1 MSRIHE
7 VMKQKLD
14 EVGCGFCLAKWTQV
28 TIHLQNG
35 HTHSCHHPVTHKVP
49 LVELENNPSALH
61 NTEFKKQQRKTMLED
76 GRPEECVYCWN
87 VEDSSDF
94 FSDRVFKSADA
105 WSLPSYKKIKR
116 LDWKENFN
124 PRYVEVL
131 FSNACNQ
138 KCSYCSPTIS
148 SAWMEE
154 INAHGAYPTTSEFNS
169 LKYVMDEDKMPIP
182 HRDYNPYIEAFWK
195 WWPDLYRDLHTFRIT
210 GGEPLLSKDTFKV
223 LDYIIEEKNPNKK
236 LNLAVNSNLT
246 VPDDLI
252 DEFIDKVNYITTNN
266 LVNSFVCFT
275 SVDTWGEQAEYI
287 RNGMNDF
294 EKFWSN
300 CNKVLSKCKKV
311 NLTFMCTYNA
321 LSVPK
326 FDELITGI
334 YDLKC
339 KYWSLDRYFGTAI
352 VFDISYLRHPEHQ
365 TVKILPK
372 KWAKNIKKQ
381 ALHMNFLSK
390 RGIGTDD
397 YYKAFT
403 DVEVDKM
410 KRIYDWFVS
419 EVSDEDLKRYRKDFH
434 AFFSEHDKRR
444 GTDFISVF
452 PEFSEFYEDCKNV

>member
-182 HRDYNPYIEAFWK
+182 HREENPYVEAFWK
-195 WWPDLYRDLHTFRIT
+195 WWPELYRDLHTFRIT
-210 GGEPLLSKDTFKV
+210 GG
-223 LDYIIEEKNPNKK
+223 
-236 LNLAVNSNLT
+236 
-246 VPDDLI
+246 
-252 DEFIDKVNYITTNN
+252 
-266 LVNSFVCFT
+266 
-275 SVDTWGEQAEYI
+275 
-287 RNGMNDF
+287 
-294 EKFWSN
+294 
-300 CNKVLSKCKKV
+300 
-311 NLTFMCTYNA
+311 
-321 LSVPK
+321 
-326 FDELITGI
+326 
-334 YDLKC
+334 
-339 KYWSLDRYFGTAI
+339 
-352 VFDISYLRHPEHQ
+352 
-365 TVKILPK
+365 
-372 KWAKNIKKQ
+372 
-381 ALHMNFLSK
+381 
-390 RGIGTDD
+390 
-397 YYKAFT
+397 
-403 DVEVDKM
+403 
-410 KRIYDWFVS
+410 
-419 EVSDEDLKRYRKDFH
+419 
-434 AFFSEHDKRR
+434 
-444 GTDFISVF
+444 
-452 PEFSEFYEDCKNV
+452 

>member
-1 MSRIHE
+1 
-7 VMKQKLD
+7 MKQKLD

-28 TIHLQNG
+28 TLHLQNG
-35 HTHSCHHPVTHKVP
+35 HTHSCHHPNTHKVP
-49 LVELENNPSALH
+49 LDELKDNPSALH
-61 NTEFKKQQRKTMLED
+61 NTQFKKELRKEMLEN

-87 VEDSSDF
+87 IEDNSEK
-94 FSDRVFKSADA
+94 FSDRIFKSADG
-105 WSLPSYKKIKR
+105 WSLPSYRKIKKSNW
-116 LDWKENFN
+116 DANFN

-138 KCSYCSPTIS
+138 KCSYCSPNIS

-154 INAHGAYPTTSEFNS
+154 INQYGGYPTSDSFNNLNRIKS
-169 LKYVMDEDKMPIP
+169 EDKMPIP
-182 HRDYNPYIEAFWK
+182 HKDPNPYVDAFWE

-223 LDYIIEEKNPNKK
+223 LDYIIEEKNPNRK

-246 VPDDLI
+246 VPDELI

-275 SVDTWGEQAEYI
+275 SADTWGEQAEYT
-287 RNGMNDF
+287 RNGMGDF

-300 CNKVLSKCKKV
+300 CNKVLSKCEKI

-321 LSVPK
+321 LSVTNFKK
-326 FDELITGI
+326 FIAGI
-334 YDLKC
+334 YKLKC
-339 KYWSLDRYFGTAI
+339 NYWNKDRHTGTA
-352 VFDISYLRHPEHQ
+352 VVLDISYLRFPKHQ
-365 TVKILPK
+365 SIQILPK
-372 KWAKNIKKQ
+372 KWGKVIKKQ
-381 ALHMNFLSK
+381 AQFMDFLSK
-390 RGIGTDD
+390 KGMGNEL

-419 EVSDEDLKRYRKDFH
+419 EVSDEDLKRQRKDFH

-444 GTDFISVF
+444 GTDFITIF
-452 PEFSEFYEDCKNV
+452 PELSEFYEDCKYA